1 MGVKKK
7 KTIYNADTSIETTS
21 SNTSEP
27 MSYYH
32 TPIFNPVVLTFPKS
46 QTEINPLA
54 PKGAGS
60 LIALIKSGIT
70 RKSLDDLIFATGLS
84 LSEMA
89 DCMHLS
95 ERTLRNY
102 TASTHLGPD
111 PSERAIEI
119 AQLYE
124 QGKETFGSLESFKK
138 YMDAP
143 VLALGNKKP
152 KSFLDTSVGIHFLKE
167 ELGRIQQGI
176 FA

>member
-1 MGVKKK
+1 MKKK
-7 KTIYNADTSIETTS
+7 KNDGYQPSLNEDESLFASDTMTHYQPS
-21 SNTSEP
+21 S
-27 MSYYH
+27 
-32 TPIFNPVVLTFPKS
+32 FNPVLLTFAKKPSEVS
-46 QTEINPLA
+46 QIA

-60 LIALIKSGIT
+60 LISLIKSGIT
-70 RKSLDDLIFATGLS
+70 RKSLDDLIFATGLT

-102 TASTHLGPD
+102 TPATHLGPD

-119 AQLYE
+119 ALLYE
-124 QGKETFGSLESFKK
+124 RGKEVFGSLESFKK
-138 YMDAP
+138 YMDVP
-143 VLALGNKKP
+143 VLALGNNKP
-152 KSFLDTSVGIHFLKE
+152 KYYLDTSVGINFLME